1 MKTSTLFFLMLMVA
15 FTSFA
20 QKGKDKDAQI
30 LALKAQVDTLK
41 KSNEKLTIENKAMTT
56 KTDSLSTALGSY
68 YGLYTVIKDKVVK
81 MDFKPEQMSAII
93 DSLRAGRDSLIS
105 LSGASSIMLRDSLK
119 QVIFKSDSLKKE
131 TEGLLYTVNLLRG
144 KSTPAPA
151 DLKDFTGTWSVI
163 VRKVKIIG
171 ESPRAGIIDITNQ
184 PAAKTD
190 NFLQNN
196 TISKL
201 TFIDGEFSELTF
213 SNGEKVKCYYLIND
227 FNKTKPYSIDFKGAK
242 TDVKVHFIT
251 TNEGLRIS
259 YQIPGVPSEY
269 YYGLFTR

>member
-30 LALKAQVDTLK
+30 LALQAQVDTLK
-41 KSNEKLTIENKAMTT
+41 KANEKLTIENKALSE
-56 KTDSLSTALGSY
+56 KTDSLSTALGGY

-93 DSLRAGRDSLIS
+93 DSLRAGRDSLIN

-119 QVIFKSDSLKKE
+119 QVISKSDSLKKE

-151 DLKDFTGTWSVI
+151 DVKDFTGTWSVI

-171 ESPRAGIIDITNQ
+171 ESPRAGIVDITNQ

>member
-1 MKTSTLFFLMLMVA
+1 MKTSTLFLLMLMVA

-30 LALKAQVDTLK
+30 LALQTQVDTLK
-41 KSNEKLTIENKAMTT
+41 KANEKLTIENKALSE
-56 KTDSLSTALGSY
+56 KTDSLSTALGGY

-93 DSLRAGRDSLIS
+93 DSLRAGRDSLIN

-119 QVIFKSDSLKKE
+119 QVISKSDSLKKE

-151 DLKDFTGTWSVI
+151 DVKDFTGTWSVI

-171 ESPRAGIIDITNQ
+171 ESPRAGIVDITNQ